1 MRPIAILLLIC
12 SFVLL
17 QSCSGKTDNTSTP
30 VNGTS
35 TAVSPAPALNASTP
49 GPGSSPAAR
58 KVNVDV
64 CSLLT
69 SAEIQAVQGEP
80 LKGTKAS
87 EGPSGNFVT
96 TLCYYELPT
105 PSNSVSLS
113 LTQVDPEKAQGQSLK
128 EFWETTFARSERKGE
143 AKREKDRDKEKNKT
157 SSQSEGRETEE
168 EEAAAPALPVSG
180 VGDEAFWSGTRVGG
194 ALYVLKG
201 NRFIRISVGG
211 KSDNETKLKKSKTL
225 ALKALRRL

>member
-1 MRPIAILLLIC
+1 MRPIAIVPLIC
-12 SFVLL
+12 GLVFL
-17 QSCSGKTDNTSTP
+17 QSCGGSSNNTSMP
-30 VNGTS
+30 ANGAS
-35 TAVSPAPALNASTP
+35 TAASPAPALTNAGTP
-49 GPGSSPAAR
+49 GPAISPAAG

-64 CSLLT
+64 CALLT

-96 TLCYYELPT
+96 ALCYYELPT

-113 LTQVDPEKAQGQSLK
+113 LTQVDPDRAQSLK

-143 AKREKDRDKEKNKT
+143 AKREKDRDKEKTKT
-157 SSQSEGRETEE
+157 SPQSEGEE
-168 EEAAAPALPVSG
+168 EEAAAPAVPVTG

-211 KSDNETKLKKSKTL
+211 KGDNETKLKKSKTL
-225 ALKALRRL
+225 ASKALRRL